1 MNPLNALI
9 QKHNR
14 RGFAVGRADIRNDA
28 IDFTYRSE
36 KWTFPTMRV
45 MTLCRPEGSFLLAK
59 VKVLRALAKQNGAA
73 HGN

>member
-28 IDFTYRSE
+28 IDFTYWDE
-36 KWTFPTMRV
+36 KWTFPAIRV
-45 MTLCRPEGSFLLAK
+45 AEFCKPDGSFLLAK
-59 VKVLRALAKQNGAA
+59 VKVLRALARQ
-73 HGN
+73 H